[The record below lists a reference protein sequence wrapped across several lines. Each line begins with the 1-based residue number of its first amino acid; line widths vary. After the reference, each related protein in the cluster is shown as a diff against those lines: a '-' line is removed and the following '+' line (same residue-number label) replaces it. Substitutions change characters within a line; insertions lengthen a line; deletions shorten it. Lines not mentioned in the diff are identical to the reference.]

1 MYNTWN
7 RERRKWSGAAALL
20 AKNFQL
26 GDGFQILGAAR
37 RALDLNQSVQTE
49 ATTRNPED
57 REIDAIGKQGLVA
70 CPRRMVSASHWNG
83 KPGGAPRR
91 YGEQG
96 LNAEARRAMFSGVRE

>member
-70 CPRRMVSASHWNG
+70 SPVRDLAEQIETPH
-83 KPGGAPRR
+83 GGRE
-91 YGEQG
+91 GEIQPPPDG
-96 LNAEARRAMFSGVRE
+96 LCITLE